1 MVPKGHGYNARSPVP
16 GARSSIE
23 ASSPTSAVMS
33 DLLHSSASPRS
44 SVRAAAGAQAW
55 RIDAA
60 ALRAALAGPARDWV
74 VETVEET
81 GSTNADLVHACR
93 MADWPAGEDAAA
105 VQVRHTYLQTAGR
118 GRQGRPW
125 KQGQAGLTFSLA
137 LPLPLAPARL
147 AGLSLAV
154 GLAVAEGIEDVR
166 ERAHAEAGSPGVRLK
181 WPNDLQ
187 VEGRKLGGILIETVP
202 AGPGRV
208 WAVVGIGLNLV
219 RDADAE
225 AALGR
230 ALAGVAEVVRGFDV
244 HRDATRVFAA
254 VLNRLAAMREVFVAE
269 GLAPM
274 TARWSARDAFRDEPV
289 RLLQDG
295 KLIAEG
301 LARGVDDEGHL
312 LLETDAGL
320 QRVTSGEVSLR
331 GAEA

>member
-1 MVPKGHGYNARSPVP
+1 
-16 GARSSIE
+16 
-23 ASSPTSAVMS
+23 MS
-33 DLLHSSASPRS
+33 DLLHFPASRESSTGP
-44 SVRAAAGAQAW
+44 QPW

-60 ALRAALAGPARDWV
+60 ALREALSGPARGWA
-74 VETVEET
+74 VETVEST

-93 MADWPAGEDAAA
+93 MAEWPADGANG

-125 KQGQAGLTFSLA
+125 KQGQAGLTFSVA
-137 LPLPLAPARL
+137 LPLPLVPARL

-154 GLAVAEGIEDVR
+154 GLAVAEGIDDVAAATR
-166 ERAHAEAGSPGVRLK
+166 PDAGEVARRTPSPVQLK
-181 WPNDLQ
+181 WPNDLM
-187 VEGRKLGGILIETVP
+187 VGGRKLAGILIETVP
-202 AGPGRV
+202 AGAGRV

-219 RDADAE
+219 RDTEAE

-230 ALAGVAEVVRGFDV
+230 ELAGVAEAVPGFDV
-244 HRDATRVFAA
+244 QRDATRVFAA
-254 VLNRLAAMREVFVAE
+254 VLDRLAAMQAVFVRE
-269 GLAPM
+269 GLEPM

-295 KLIAEG
+295 QLIAEG
-301 LARGVDDEGHL
+301 LARGVDAEGHL

-331 GAEA
+331 GAVA

>member
-1 MVPKGHGYNARSPVP
+1 MSDPLRSP
-16 GARSSIE
+16 
-23 ASSPTSAVMS
+23 ASSAGPSAAPCA
-33 DLLHSSASPRS
+33 DPR
-44 SVRAAAGAQAW
+44 ATKPAPW

-60 ALRAALAGPARDWV
+60 ALRAALVGPARRWA

-93 MADWPAGEDAAA
+93 MAEWPAADGEADGEASG

-125 KQGQAGLTFSLA
+125 QQGQAGLTFSVALPLA
-137 LPLPLAPARL
+137 LPLARL

-154 GLAVAEGIEDVR
+154 GLAVAEALDDCMGADST
-166 ERAHAEAGSPGVRLK
+166 SPATPVRLK

-187 VEGRKLGGILIETVP
+187 VDGRKLAGILIETVP
-202 AGPGRV
+202 AGTGRV
-208 WAVVGIGLNLV
+208 WAVVGIGINLV
-219 RDADAE
+219 RDAATE

-230 ALAGVAEVVRGFDV
+230 ALAGVEEVLPGFDV
-244 HRDATRVFAA
+244 RHDATRVFAA

-295 KLIAEG
+295 RLIAEG

-331 GAEA
+331 GAQA